1 MTVLKCQVSGR
12 TLSLTKKIAS
22 SGEGTVWKTSYRG
35 FLAKL
40 YHERQPERFQ
50 KLQVMIAH
58 PPKDPTQGQNHISL
72 AWPKDLLANQ
82 QGQPMGFL
90 MPEIGESVKLSTIYN
105 PRLRSRKAPRFNWY
119 YLHTAALNIASS
131 MDAVHK
137 EGYVVGDVK
146 PQNILVNNQALISII
161 DTDSF
166 QVQDPHSREVFR
178 CLVGSEGFTPAELL
192 GKDLATVD
200 QTEIHDRFRL
210 GVIVF
215 LLLFGDQPFK
225 GKWIGRGESPQPT
238 ELIEKGFWPYAPQ
251 SLIRPGPNTIPLSIL
266 HPQLQSCFHQCF
278 TQGHTQSHL
287 RPSAEQWMAALKKAI
302 ASLKICNLESNHH
315 YSQNYGHCYWCDRK
329 SRLGVD
335 IFSPTP
341 VIPKPAAKPKKQK
354 KTNPWTTQPGKAN
367 PALAAAYAQRMQQLQ
382 SMQIPQSGITRSI
395 LQMPF
400 VQRTSW
406 PPSISNSVL
415 GLILCGFSFLGLGLL
430 LAPELNPQTFTYWS
444 KSLERAVDQWLA
456 SKLGVALNGP
466 PTNQAPP
473 GQPNSASALA
483 DPTNTQKGHWDTI
496 TTLSISPDSQ
506 TLVSGSRDFTL
517 KIWNLKTGQLL
528 NTLSEHYE
536 PIVSSH
542 FVDGGQSLI
551 SSSISGKVLQWDVP
565 HAKLSRSFVNYTAM
579 RPEGGIRATVIDPQT
594 RIMASSAWGGSI
606 LLYNLTTDKV
616 TRIPSQLMAS
626 EQAMVLSPD
635 AKTLVTSNSDGQI
648 QQWNVDTGKLLKRL
662 PNTQGWQSSELTSA
676 IVLSRQGKTLV
687 TGSWGGNI
695 GFWNFQ
701 TGKLLKTLKAH
712 EKMVSSLV
720 VSIDNK
726 MLISGG
732 DDQTIK
738 IWDLKTGQLLRTLTD
753 HTGSISA
760 LAISPN
766 NKWLVSGSSDRS
778 IKIWDLQ
785 TGQLL
790 RTLINS

>member
-22 SGEGTVWKTSYRG
+22 SGEGTVWTTSYRG

-40 YHERQPERFQ
+40 YHERNPARFQ
-50 KLQVMIAH
+50 KLRVMIAH
-58 PPKDPTQGQNHISL
+58 PPQDPMQDRHHVSL
-72 AWPKDLLANQ
+72 AWPQDLLENQ

-119 YLHTAALNIASS
+119 YLHTAALNIAST
-131 MDAVHK
+131 MEAIHR

-192 GKDLATVD
+192 GKDLASVD

-225 GKWIGRGESPQPT
+225 GKWIGRGDSPQPT
-238 ELIEKGFWPYAPQ
+238 TLIEKGFWPYAPQ
-251 SLIRPGPNTIPLSIL
+251 SLIRPGPSTIPLSIL

-278 TQGHTQSHL
+278 TQGHTQPHL
-287 RPSAEQWMAALKKAI
+287 RPSAEQWMAALKKAVI
-302 ASLKICNLESNHH
+302 SLSICNLESNHH
-315 YSQNYGHCYWCDRK
+315 YSQSYGHCYWCDRK

-335 IFSPTP
+335 IFSPNP
-341 VIPKPAAKPKKQK
+341 VIPKPAAKPRKPKQ
-354 KTNPWTTQPGKAN
+354 TVPWSNQPASKAN

-382 SMQIPQSGITRSI
+382 KMQIPHSGITRSI
-395 LQMPF
+395 LQMPL

-406 PPSISNSVL
+406 LPSISNSVL
-415 GLILCGFSFLGLGLL
+415 GLILCAFSFLGLGLL
-430 LAPELNPQTFTYWS
+430 LAPELNPQNFDYWS
-444 KSLERAVDQWLA
+444 KSLDRAVDQWLA
-456 SKLGVALNGP
+456 SKLGITANTPALN
-466 PTNQAPP
+466 QS
-473 GQPNSASALA
+473 GQSSAASALT
-483 DPTNTQKGHWDTI
+483 DPSNLQKGHWDTI
-496 TTLSISPDSQ
+496 TTLSISPDSS

-536 PIVSSH
+536 PVVSSH
-542 FVDGGQSLI
+542 ILDKGKSLI
-551 SSSISGKVLQWDVP
+551 SSSISGKVLQWDLP
-565 HAKLSRSFVNYTAM
+565 TASLRRSFVSYAAM
-579 RPEGGIRATVIDPQT
+579 RPEGGIRTTVIDPQT
-594 RIMASSAWGGSI
+594 RVMASSAWGGSI
-606 LLYNLTTDKV
+606 LLYNLKTDKV

-626 EQAMVLSPD
+626 EQAMVISPD

-648 QQWNVDTGKLLKRL
+648 QQWNVRTGKLLRRL

-676 IVLSRQGKTLV
+676 IALSHQGKTLI
-687 TGSWGGNI
+687 TGSWGGAI
-695 GFWNFQ
+695 GLWDFR
-701 TGKLLKTLKAH
+701 TGKLVKTFNAH
-712 EKMVSSLV
+712 EK
-720 VSIDNK
+720 
-726 MLISGG
+726 
-732 DDQTIK
+732 
-738 IWDLKTGQLLRTLTD
+738 WWRRWW
-753 HTGSISA
+753 SA
-760 LAISPN
+760 
-766 NKWLVSGSSDRS
+766 
-778 IKIWDLQ
+778 
-785 TGQLL
+785 
-790 RTLINS
+790 